1 MKQICDDFR
10 AEVDYL
16 HSVFQKLPQKIWAQ
30 ETGFMKWTP
39 WDVVAHLHLFDLVG
53 LKSAEGREAFGQ
65 ERNRLA
71 VSFQQGKNHQM
82 VARENLAG
90 LSSFELLDAWHATA
104 VELAERF
111 TGLDPSS
118 RLPWFG
124 PDMGARMFL
133 TARFM
138 ETWSHAQAIFD
149 LAELART
156 HTDRIRHVVTIG
168 IKTFGWTFVNRDLEP
183 PGPVP
188 RIELT
193 APSGDLWTWNE
204 ENSEDYVRGDA
215 AAFCFVV
222 TQVRNVADTQL
233 DVAGPV
239 AKKWMAVAQ
248 CFAGA
253 PIDPPIPGARLPTS
267 LQRATDGAK

>member
-1 MKQICDDFR
+1 MKQICDDFL
-10 AEVDYL
+10 AEVNYL
-16 HSVFQKLPQKIWAQ
+16 HAVFQGLPEEIWTQ

-53 LKSAEGREAFGQ
+53 LKSAEGRGAFGQ

-71 VSFQQGKNHQM
+71 VSFQQGKDHQG

-90 LSSFELLDAWHATA
+90 LGASELIDAWHATA
-104 VELAERF
+104 VELAAKF
-111 TGLDPSS
+111 SDLDPSS

-156 HTDRIRHVVTIG
+156 HTDRVRHVATIG
-168 IKTFGWTFVNRDLEP
+168 IKTFGWTFVNREIEA

-188 RIELT
+188 RVELT
-193 APSGDLWTWNE
+193 APSGDIWTWNE
-204 ENSEDYVRGDA
+204 ENMADYVRGDA

-222 TQVRNVADTQL
+222 TQVRNIADTQL
-233 DVAGPV
+233 EVFGPV
-239 AKKWMAVAQ
+239 ARKWMAVAQ

-253 PIDPPIPGARLPTS
+253 PTDPPAPGVRLPKS
-267 LQRATDGAK
+267 SQHPAASAR

>member
-16 HSVFQKLPQKIWAQ
+16 HSVFQNLPQEIWTQ

-65 ERNRLA
+65 ERDRLA

-90 LSSFELLDAWHATA
+90 LSACELLDAWHATA
-104 VELAERF
+104 MELAERF
-111 TGLDPSS
+111 SGLDPSS

-138 ETWSHAQAIFD
+138 ETWSHAQAVFD
-149 LAELART
+149 LAEVART
-156 HTDRIRHVVTIG
+156 HTDRLKHVAIIG
-168 IKTFGWTFVNRDLEP
+168 IKTFAWTFVNRELEP

-188 RIELT
+188 HIELT
-193 APSGDLWTWNE
+193 APSGDVWTWNE
-204 ENSEDYVRGDA
+204 ENMADHVRGNA
-215 AAFCFVV
+215 ADFCFVV
-222 TQVRNVADTQL
+222 TQVRNIADTRL
-233 DVAGPV
+233 DVGGPV

-248 CFAGA
+248 CFAGE
-253 PIDPPIPGARLPTS
+253 PVDPPAPGARLPKS
-267 LQRATDGAK
+267 SQRPTASAR

>member
-1 MKQICDDFR
+1 MKQICTDFR

-16 HSVFQKLPQKIWAQ
+16 YSVFQALPRETWGQ

-53 LKSAEGREAFGQ
+53 LKSAAGGDAFEQ
-65 ERNRLA
+65 ERDRLA
-71 VSFQQGKNHQM
+71 VSFQQGGTHQTI
-82 VARENLAG
+82 ARDNLAG
-90 LSSFELLDAWHATA
+90 LSASELLDAWYATA
-104 VELAERF
+104 VELTERCSH
-111 TGLDPSS
+111 LDPSS

-156 HTDRIRHVVTIG
+156 HTDRVKHVATIG
-168 IKTFGWTFVNRDLEP
+168 VKTFGWTFVNRGLEP
-183 PGPVP
+183 PGPAP
-188 RIELT
+188 RIELA
-193 APSGDLWTWNE
+193 APSGDVWKWNE
-204 ENSEDYVRGDA
+204 NNPADHVRGDA
-215 AAFCFVV
+215 VAFCYVV

-233 DVAGPV
+233 EVFGPI
-239 AKKWMAVAQ
+239 AREWMAMAQ

-253 PIDPPIPGARLPTS
+253 PIDPPAPGARRPKSSQRPTDS
-267 LQRATDGAK
+267 NQ